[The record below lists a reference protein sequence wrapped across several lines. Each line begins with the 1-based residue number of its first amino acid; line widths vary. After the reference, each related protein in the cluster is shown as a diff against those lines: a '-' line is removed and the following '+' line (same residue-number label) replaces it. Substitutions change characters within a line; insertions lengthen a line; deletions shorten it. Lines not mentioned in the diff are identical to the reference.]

1 MSLTNAGISVL
12 NKKVLKC
19 EKQQC
24 VDGSTKMKGFRI
36 DEAHCG
42 TKLHSGSFSLAAELN
57 LLPPPFLCC
66 VACSVN

>member
-24 VDGSTKMKGFRI
+24 VDGSTKMKMN
-36 DEAHCG
+36 
-42 TKLHSGSFSLAAELN
+42 SGLMRLIVAPNYIQVL
-57 LLPPPFLCC
+57 FL
-66 VACSVN
+66 